1 VTSAAV
7 DVEAPQLD
15 FQVEQVGAVEHAVVP
30 TLAFAIRID
39 AGGHE
44 IRSLALDVQVRIAAT
59 RRRYDDAERQRLFEL
74 FGAPGGWDRSLRNL
88 RWTTAPLNVS
98 QFTGSTTAEL
108 PVPCTY
114 DFDVVATKY
123 LHALTLGGG
132 DVPLE
137 LLFSGTVFYSTAAGL
152 LQTAQIP
159 ASAEADYRLPVAVWR
174 ETMDRHFPGAVWL
187 RVDRETFERL
197 HAYRSRHAL
206 PSWEATLHRL
216 LGDE

>member
-1 VTSAAV
+1 VTSAVV

-15 FQVEQVGAVEHAVVP
+15 FQVEQVDAVEHAVVP

-39 AGGHE
+39 AGGYE

-123 LHALTLGGG
+123 LEALADG

-137 LLFSGTVFYSTAAGL
+137 LLFSGSVFFAGSGGR
-152 LQTAQIP
+152 LQVV
-159 ASAEADYRLPVAVWR
+159 RLPWDREARCEMPVRVWR
-174 ETMDRHFPGAVWL
+174 EALDRAFPGTAWI
-187 RVDRETFERL
+187 RVRRDVFERL
-197 HAYRSRHAL
+197 QAYKSTRAL
-206 PSWEATLHRL
+206 LTWDAALEEL
-216 LGDE
+216 LGDG